1 MVLAD
6 EYQQLIKLMTADG
19 TLSPLN
25 QESYPNCYLHL
36 SDQSDVARV
45 EHLTFVCTDTAE
57 DAGPNNNWRDPDEM
71 RTELG
76 QIEAAFNRLLT
87 NELAEFNTMMTS
99 RGIVGVIATD
109 Q

>member
-1 MVLAD
+1 
-6 EYQQLIKLMTADG
+6 
-19 TLSPLN
+19 
-25 QESYPNCYLHL
+25 
-36 SDQSDVARV
+36 
-45 EHLTFVCTDTAE
+45 
-57 DAGPNNNWRDPDEM
+57 M
-71 RTELG
+71 RLELG